1 MDPRK
6 LSILP
11 DLPRVAFTSKQVNLN
26 NQKVSALYLDRS
38 KHINYNAMYQGQ
50 YLDQKAQNVNYL
62 HNTKMSCP
70 SSKDILKINLNKL
83 AKMGR
88 SKYYDPHIIALEQC
102 LVSAWV
108 LGPAKP
114 EYQDLK
120 LFWDDLI
127 NISRGR
133 YGRVATSSRANIK
146 ELFVI
151 KYNYPPEDEDI
162 SREDLNVMDM
172 HEMFVALVL
181 NKYRK
186 QIPNFMYGFGFFE
199 CNLPLETYR
208 NGVESI
214 CNTKPNQ
221 PIHYLI
227 FENIPGEELY
237 QFLRGDDVSTAKIL
251 NYYTQI
257 LFSLE
262 ITKDIN
268 YSHNDLHDL
277 NVILRPIDTKTSGLR
292 TSERSTKGLRTSER
306 GTKGLRYDVGARTWY
321 LETDMVAT
329 IIDYGYSYIE
339 HNHKKY
345 SGKDLLVAGVYWD
358 RSNRI
363 LDAYKLL
370 MVIGHNLMTQ
380 SDPKKARI
388 LKDLTPLFRYFI
400 DDSEDVSAYLKE
412 HKKSQYTIS
421 PQKDYQHLDLILYI
435 IKSYPKIMSTLL
447 KTTAPTQVLG
457 DAKEVMSQV
466 LAYTPTDLFYLARDK
481 GVSVTELK
489 EFQKRKEQITPL
501 IKRWKTQNS
510 SLITRT
516 DVLVQNLRPLRYS
529 DPLKVDF
536 ISVAPKYKLEIES
549 LLDLLARTMLLRDI
563 IFYFFIYTQD
573 LPADKPV
580 ILSLKKNT
588 YFTFLA
594 NDRLVNLHKRSLPM
608 EEVHFLQ
615 LGILTEERKDMSVS
629 VKALNDILL
638 ILGRVRYI
646 TSLVPRVYTKGYIKI
661 KTEL

>member
-26 NQKVSALYLDRS
+26 NQKVSTLYSDRS
-38 KHINYNAMYQGQ
+38 KRINYKAMYQGQ
-50 YLDQKAQNVNYL
+50 YLDQKAQNMNYL
-62 HNTKMSCP
+62 HNSKMLCS

-88 SKYYDPHIIALEQC
+88 SRYYDPQIIALEQC
-102 LVSAWV
+102 LVNAWV

-151 KYNYPPEDEDI
+151 KYNINPEDEDI

-199 CNLPLETYR
+199 CNSPLETNR
-208 NGVESI
+208 DGVESI
-214 CNTKPNQ
+214 CNAKPKQ

-237 QFLRGDDVSTAKIL
+237 QFLRGDDVSTTKIL
-251 NYYTQI
+251 DYYTQI

-262 ITKDIN
+262 MTKDIN

-277 NVILRPIDTKTSGLR
+277 NVILRPIKTSNKA
-292 TSERSTKGLRTSER
+292 SI
-306 GTKGLRYDVGARTWY
+306 RYDVGGRTWY
-321 LETDMVAT
+321 LETDTVAT

-345 SGKDLLVAGVYWD
+345 SSKDLLVAGVYWD
-358 RSNRI
+358 RPNRI

-388 LKDLTPLFRYFI
+388 FQDLTPLFRYFV

-421 PQKDYQHLDLILYI
+421 SQKDYQHLDLILYI
-435 IKSYPKIMSTLL
+435 IKSYPKIMGMLL
-447 KTTAPTQVLG
+447 KTTPSSHVLG
-457 DAKEVMSQV
+457 CVPTTGFIRCDDVKKVMSQE
-466 LAYTPTDLFYLARDK
+466 LTYTPTDLFYLARNK
-481 GVSVTELK
+481 GVSVAELK
-489 EFQKRKEQITPL
+489 EFKKRKEQLNSL
-501 IKRWKTQNS
+501 IKRWETQNI
-510 SLITRT
+510 SLITRI
-516 DVLVQNLRPLRYS
+516 DALVKNLRPLRYS

-536 ISVAPKYKLEIES
+536 IRVASKYKLEIES

-563 IFYFFIYTQD
+563 VFYYFIYTQD
-573 LPADKPV
+573 LPEDKPK
-580 ILSLKKNT
+580 ISLLKKNT
-588 YFTFLA
+588 HYTFLA
-594 NDRLVNLHKRSLPM
+594 NDRLVNLYQRSLQM
-608 EEVHFLQ
+608 EEVHLLQ
-615 LGILTEERKDMSVS
+615 LSVLVKDKKDMSVS
-629 VKALNDILL
+629 VKALNNILP

-646 TSLVPRVYTKGYIKI
+646 TSLVPRVYIKGYIKI
-661 KTEL
+661 KIIKEG